1 MKATHG
7 AADPDKGGAGGAGAF
22 ESDSGNVDGGAFL
35 GFEDVSEGDFW
46 HGVIT
51 YTKEKSESK

>member
-51 YTKEKSESK
+51 YTKEKK